1 MACCTD
7 LGQPAKL
14 NYIGLQEPRPGV
26 TITVSVVLHN
36 NQRVTQLRIG
46 VGSSCLPVAV
56 QVNVNKTTSVIP
68 TASVI
73 QPIIIIINMLHLNF
87 IVTVVWKI
95 SFHFIKALW
104 CTSNP
109 F

>member
-7 LGQPAKL
+7 PGQPAKL
-14 NYIGLQEPRPGV
+14 NYIGLQEPRPAV

-73 QPIIIIINMLHLNF
+73 QPIIIIINTPPVEASRFNYLSDPPN
-87 IVTVVWKI
+87 TR
-95 SFHFIKALW
+95 
-104 CTSNP
+104 P
-109 F
+109 

>member
-1 MACCTD
+1 M
-7 LGQPAKL
+7 
-14 NYIGLQEPRPGV
+14 

-73 QPIIIIINMLHLNF
+73 QPIIIIINSGFGYRSANHESYKVLLGLQ
-87 IVTVVWKI
+87 
-95 SFHFIKALW
+95 S
-104 CTSNP
+104 C
-109 F
+109 

>member
-7 LGQPAKL
+7 PGQPAKL
-14 NYIGLQEPRPGV
+14 NYIGLQEPRPAV

-73 QPIIIIINMLHLNF
+73 QPIIIIINNNCFLKLVNDKMH
-87 IVTVVWKI
+87 
-95 SFHFIKALW
+95 
-104 CTSNP
+104 
-109 F
+109 